1 MGFDTADLPS
11 RGKAQTVAGGV
22 KQLGQEIKAEFPF
35 DPEWRN
41 LNHGT
46 SNFTCHPAGHC

>member
-1 MGFDTADLPS
+1 MGYEIRDVPV
-11 RGKAQTVAGGV
+11 RGKAQQPVLSFGRMT
-22 KQLGQEIKAEFPF
+22 KAEFPF

-46 SNFTCHPAGHC
+46 DLC